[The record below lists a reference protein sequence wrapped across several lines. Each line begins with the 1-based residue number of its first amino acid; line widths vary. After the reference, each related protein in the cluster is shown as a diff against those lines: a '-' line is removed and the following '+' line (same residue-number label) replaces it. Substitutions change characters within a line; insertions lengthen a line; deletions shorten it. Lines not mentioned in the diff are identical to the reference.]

1 MPREP
6 APLSRATGATPAIS
20 ILLPFRNA
28 ASTIAECLDS
38 IRRQTFSD
46 YELIAVDDGSSDAS
60 TSIVAEYAAADL
72 RIQLHRSPVQG
83 LVAALNYGLR
93 RTRAALIARMDADD
107 LMHPERLDLQF
118 DHLQRHPEISL
129 VSCQARAFPE
139 ALVQQGY
146 REYIR
151 WQNLCLSPEQIVA
164 NLFVES
170 PLPHPS
176 VMFRC
181 EPVLRLG
188 GYRQGSF
195 PEDYELW
202 LRLHE
207 HGHRMA
213 KLPRVLLDWR
223 ESPHRT
229 SRQDPRYSRD
239 AFDRL
244 RAEYLARSPLLRQ
257 RRGELVIWGAGRKTR
272 KRCAH
277 LLARGYEVQAWVD
290 IDPKKIGNRL
300 RGVPVVAPDWL
311 RRRPRPLVLCYV
323 SNHGARDLIA
333 RDLHAMGYRRSS
345 DYLMVG

>member
-1 MPREP
+1 MLSGGSGAVPRV
-6 APLSRATGATPAIS
+6 S
-20 ILLPFRNA
+20 ILMPFRNA
-28 ASTIAECLDS
+28 ADTIAETLDS
-38 IRRQTFSD
+38 IQRQTFGA
-46 YELIAVDDGSSDAS
+46 YELLAVDDGSTDAS
-60 TSIVAEYAAADL
+60 TRIVTQYAAKDR
-72 RIQLHRSPVQG
+72 RIRLYPAPGQG
-83 LVAALNYGLR
+83 LVPALNHGLR
-93 RTRAALIARMDADD
+93 LARSELIARMDADD
-107 LMHPERLDLQF
+107 LMHRERLELQF
-118 DHLQRHPEISL
+118 DYLRAHPQISL

-139 ALVQQGY
+139 HLVQQGY

-151 WQNLCLSPEQIVA
+151 WQNLCLSPAQIAA

-176 VMFRC
+176 VMFRR

-195 PEDYELW
+195 PEDYDLW

-207 HGHRMA
+207 QGERMA

-223 ESPHRT
+223 ESPQRT
-229 SRQDPRYSRD
+229 SRQDPRYSRE

-244 RAEYLARSPLLRQ
+244 RAEYLARCPLLTE
-257 RRGELVIWGAGRKTR
+257 RGRELVIWGAGRKTR

-277 LLARGYEVQAWVD
+277 LLARGYEIQAWVD

-300 RGVPVVAPDWL
+300 RGVPVVAPNWL
-311 RRRPRPLVLCYV
+311 HRRPKPLVLCYV
-323 SNHGARDLIA
+323 SNHGARELIA
-333 RDLHAMGYRRSS
+333 RDLHAMGYRRAT